1 MNPVL
6 SIITVN
12 LNDKEGLDKTISSV
26 VAQTFSNYE
35 FIVIDGG
42 SSDDSPEIIK
52 KFVEKITFSVSQKDN
67 GPYDAMNKGIAKAS
81 GDFCL
86 FLNAGDIFCDSHVL
100 ENIFNRDFSEDIIY
114 GNMMFDS
121 GNGIC
126 VPGLM
131 PEKIS
136 VHQMLTDTLWHPTS
150 FIRRSLFQKFGMY
163 NTEYKIVADY
173 EFFFRT
179 IIMNGVSTRHIP
191 LFISVFKNYNGLSS
205 TIDNHGLIKS
215 EKEKII
221 TSNLSRQVL
230 EMEESNRKI
239 LADKPL
245 VSVIIPAYNY
255 AHLIGETLQ
264 SIIYQSYP
272 KWECIVVDNGSTDN
286 TKEIVESY
294 CLIHNRIKYFSQPN
308 TGPSSARNYGISLSS
323 GEFIQFLD
331 ADDLLEKEKFEKEV
345 EIMTHHSYE
354 IVYSDMRYFP
364 SENPD
369 QLFHAM
375 SLNSENDLPWMKKI
389 SGRGNEVSEF
399 LMRENIMVINSPLIH
414 KSVFEKVGVFD
425 VSLRFN
431 EDWDLWVR
439 CALNDVYFY
448 FHDDVNTK
456 ALVRVHASSYSK
468 DRFKMYMYGLKVCLK
483 INADKKATKFKR
495 ILLSKIIYH
504 KKVLDSNLREM
515 AQKQNKQAAE
525 MSLVLYKETGLYR
538 YRFYVWLLNYFPLV
552 FYNIISGVLNLSSK
566 LNFAITYGR

>member
-1 MNPVL
+1 MHPVL

-12 LNDKEGLDKTISSV
+12 LNDKEGLEKTISSV
-26 VAQTFSNYE
+26 VAQTFCNYE

-42 SSDDSPEIIK
+42 SSDGSAEIIK
-52 KFVEKITFSVSQKDN
+52 KFSEKITFSVSEKDN

-86 FLNAGDIFCDSHVL
+86 FLNSGDIFCDSHVL
-100 ENIFNRDFSEDIIY
+100 KNIFSRDFSEDIIY
-114 GNMMFDS
+114 GNMMFDG
-121 GNGIC
+121 GNAIR

-131 PEKIS
+131 PDKIS
-136 VHQMLTDTLWHPTS
+136 VHQMLTDTLWHPVS

-163 NTEYKIVADY
+163 NIEYKIVADY

-179 IIMNGVSTRHIP
+179 IIMNGVLTKHIP
-191 LFISVFKNYNGLSS
+191 LFISVFKNFNGLSS
-205 TIDNHGLIKS
+205 TIDNHAQIKS

-230 EMEESNRKI
+230 ETEESNRKT

-245 VSVIIPAYNY
+245 VSVVIPAYNY

-264 SIIYQSYP
+264 SIICQSYI

-286 TKEIVESY
+286 TKEVVESY
-294 CLIHNRIKYFSQPN
+294 GKIYNRIKYFSQPN

-345 EIMTHHSYE
+345 EIMAHHPYQ

-364 SENPD
+364 SGAPD
-369 QLFHAM
+369 RLFHTM

-389 SGRGNEVSEF
+389 SGKGNEVSEF
-399 LMRENIMVINSPLIH
+399 LMKENIMVINSPLIR
-414 KSVFEKVGVFD
+414 KSVFEKVGFFD

-439 CALNDVYFY
+439 CALNDIYFY
-448 FHDDVNTK
+448 FHDDLNTK

-468 DRFKMYMYGLKVCLK
+468 DRFKMYLYGLKVCLK
-483 INADKKATKFKR
+483 INADKKAAKFKK

-504 KKVLDSNLREM
+504 QKVLDSNLRER
-515 AQKQNKQAAE
+515 ARKENKQAAK
-525 MSLVLYKETGLYR
+525 MSLILYKETGLYR
-538 YRFYVWLLNYFPLV
+538 YRMYVWLLNYFPLV
-552 FYNIISGVLNLSSK
+552 FYNIISGMLYLSSK
-566 LNFAITYGR
+566 LYFVINYGM